1 MSEIEILK
9 RRVERELRAR
19 KEAERILEDKAQELY
34 LANNSLRVLNEN
46 LELRISERTVDL
58 TAEQMRLSALI
69 TNLDSGILLEDE
81 RRHIVIV
88 NQLFC
93 TLFHIPAPP
102 QFLIGTDCSNSAEL
116 SKSLFAEPDAFVQ
129 RINEILHKRELVLN
143 ESLSLANGQIYQR
156 TFIPLFDGQR
166 YLGHL
171 WKYNDVSEAVHAGEE
186 LRRSEDKYRGII
198 ENMELG
204 LMEVDNQGRIVR
216 PYPRFCQMVGYEPE
230 ELEGQDAVEILLPPE
245 FISVLDRQTED
256 RMEGKA
262 GVYEIQLRKKDGSL
276 IWAMISGAPIVD
288 LAGDIVGSIG
298 IHYDVTRQKLLQQEL
313 EEARKRAEAAQEA
326 EKQFLA
332 NMSHEIRTPL
342 NAIIGMAHLLA
353 DTNPTEEQT
362 EYLGILKSSAEML
375 RILISDVL
383 DLSKIRAGKMET
395 QAKDFDLPDLIRSM
409 VKSLQLRIEDKPI
422 KVLLDIDPKIKNLVT
437 GDDLLLH
444 QIMANLL
451 GNAEKFTA
459 NGEIKVQ
466 VAQETE
472 PETHPLW
479 IRISVSDTGIGIP
492 PEKHDLIFQSFRQ
505 VDGDTKRK
513 FGGTG
518 LGLAITKQLVDLQ
531 GGTIELISELGAG
544 AQFIVRLPYID
555 SGVIPISDK
564 LMEAKQSLHTHGKR
578 ILVVEDNYM
587 NRKYIGTLLRK
598 WNVEHEFAFNGRE
611 AVEKTQEWVYDLIL
625 MDIQMPEMD
634 GYEATIAIRNQ
645 EGPNQSIPI
654 LALTASAMMS
664 QKDKAFSAGMDDY
677 LSKPFKP
684 SQLFEKM
691 AFYMGAGD
699 VSNEPHVPEIFTFD
713 ARLDQQMLYA
723 LYGDDLDYAHEMF
736 DMFLNT
742 AAVEFREIRPKVE
755 TENWLELARLAHKL
769 KPSFGMVGLCSL
781 EKMMDRIETDAKT
794 DPNPDALKLDLLQ
807 AEQYFEE
814 GCLVVQSELHRI
826 GRILKK

>member
-1 MSEIEILK
+1 MSETEILQ
-9 RRVERELRAR
+9 RRVEREQKAR
-19 KEAERILEDKAQELY
+19 KLAEKILEEKAQELY

-46 LELRISERTVDL
+46 LELKISERTADL
-58 TAEQMRLSALI
+58 TAEQMRLRALI

-81 RRHIVIV
+81 RRHIVLV

-93 TLFHIPAPP
+93 DLFHIPAPP
-102 QFLIGTDCSNSAEL
+102 PFLIGADCTNSAEQ
-116 SKSLFAEPDAFVQ
+116 SKSLFADPEGFVQ
-129 RINEILHKRELVLN
+129 RINEILACRELVQN
-143 ESLSLANGQIYQR
+143 ESLHLASGQIYQR

-171 WKYNDVSEAVHAGEE
+171 WKYNDISEAVRAGEE

-204 LMEVDNQGRIVR
+204 LMEVDNHGRIVR
-216 PYPRFCQMVGYEPE
+216 PYPRFCQMVGYEPS

-245 FISVLDRQTED
+245 YVEVLEQQTED

-262 GVYEIQLRKKDGSL
+262 GVYEIQLRKKDGNL
-276 IWAMISGAPIVD
+276 IWALISGAPIVD
-288 LAGDIVGSIG
+288 LSGDIIGSIG
-298 IHYDVTRQKLLQQEL
+298 IHYDITRQKLLQQEL

-409 VKSLQLRIEDKPI
+409 VKSLQLRMEDKPI
-422 KVLLDIDPKIKNLVT
+422 QVSVEIDPQITNMVT

-459 NGEIKVQ
+459 SGAIKVQ
-466 VAQETE
+466 VKMETE
-472 PETHPLW
+472 PNVQPMW
-479 IRISVSDTGIGIP
+479 IKICVSDTGIGIP

-531 GGTIELISELGAG
+531 GGTIELDSDIGKGAR
-544 AQFIVRLPYID
+544 FTVRLPYID
-555 SGVIPISDK
+555 SGVRPVSDRLK
-564 LMEAKQSLHTHGKR
+564 ESQQSLHTHGKR
-578 ILVVEDNYM
+578 ILVVEDNFM

-598 WNVEHEFAFNGRE
+598 WNVEHEFAHNGLE
-611 AVEKTQEWVYDLIL
+611 AVEKADVWAYDLIL

-634 GYEATIAIRNQ
+634 GYEATIAIRAQ
-645 EGPNQSIPI
+645 EGPNQNTPI

-664 QKDKAFSAGMDDY
+664 QKDKAYSAGMDDY

-691 AFYMGAGD
+691 AYYMGSGES
-699 VSNEPHVPEIFTFD
+699 SNAAHIPETFTFD
-713 ARLDQQMLYA
+713 ARLDRQMLYA
-723 LYGDDLDYAHEMF
+723 LYGDDLEYAYEMF
-736 DMFLNT
+736 SMFFQT
-742 AAVEFREIRPKVE
+742 AAVEFKDLRPKVE
-755 TENWLELARLAHKL
+755 AENWTELSRLAHKL
-769 KPSFGMVGLCSL
+769 KPSFGMVGLCTL
-781 EKMMDRIETDAKT
+781 EKLMDRIETDAKGQ
-794 DPNPDALKLDLLQ
+794 PNKETLQEDLLQ
-807 AEQYFEE
+807 AEQSFEE
-814 GCLVVQSELHRI
+814 GSRIVQSDLHRI
-826 GRILKK
+826 AGILKK